1 MMLEVPIMKNDKIIS
16 LIEQSGRKLK
26 PDMTIYRDTSA
37 FMDLE
42 PGDVIVLE
50 DTPFL
55 INRNER
61 ESDCGM
67 DDDPKYWVKRTTNL
81 ETGEIKIVKLVFF
94 EELWQ
99 KMGDFNV
106 RFFRSPEKEAEILD
120 LVRTRSPFMQGKW
133 TKDVVGNNVR
143 VIDFIP
149 GPSLM
154 QMISRLDMSHKDYFH
169 KELPHILSRLIRC
182 LEALT
187 LLHDHNLVHGDVH
200 WNHILWDREI
210 EQFRWIDF
218 DYAYN
223 FPENPFG
230 ADVFGVGRIL
240 ASVIGQ
246 GPILFHDIKNNP
258 DFRQVID
265 NLVQEDFA
273 IISGNQLM
281 NLKKVYP
288 YLPDGLNNIL
298 LHFSGHTEIFY
309 ESVGEI
315 AHDLR
320 KVLDEI

>member
-1 MMLEVPIMKNDKIIS
+1 MRDDKIIS
-16 LIEQSGRKLK
+16 LIEQSGRKPK
-26 PDMTIYRDTSA
+26 PDMTVYRDTSA

-55 INRNER
+55 ISRNER

-81 ETGEIKIVKLVFF
+81 KTGETKIIKLVFF

-99 KMGDFNV
+99 KIGDFDI

-120 LVRTRSPFMQGKW
+120 LVRTQPSFMQGKW

-154 QMISRLDMSHKDYFH
+154 QMISRLDMAHKDYLH
-169 KELPHILSRLIRC
+169 KELPHILSRLARC
-182 LEALT
+182 LEALA

-200 WNHILWDREI
+200 WNHILWDREV

-230 ADVFGVGRIL
+230 ADVFGVGSLL
-240 ASVIGQ
+240 ANVIGQ
-246 GPILFHDIKNNP
+246 GPIFFHD
-258 DFRQVID
+258 
-265 NLVQEDFA
+265 
-273 IISGNQLM
+273 
-281 NLKKVYP
+281 LKKQSGFQRGNRRP
-288 YLPDGLNNIL
+288 GSGGFCD
-298 LHFSGHTEIFY
+298 HF
-309 ESVGEI
+309 
-315 AHDLR
+315 R
-320 KVLDEI
+320 